1 MRRRSAA
8 AVADSSSSR
17 GETLAS
23 ARDMTDPGGGF
34 GWRAGSTPYSLG
46 GIAERAA
53 RAGGEEPPPICV
65 LLLPRD
71 LESFILRDQAE
82 DLLAAP
88 GVVAVEPARVPYGAY
103 LRLPASVADGIAATQ
118 ARRLRLPGIPRVI
131 VIFHPLQ
138 YPLARG
144 LIAQHPD
151 AELWYWRW
159 DRYEVAYDASKRH
172 RARLEEL
179 HVAASLRATVNVVV
193 SDALGELAGDEGA
206 EPLLVP
212 LAADSFPAPDPAST
226 VVAVSLGH
234 LGHRTDWAL
243 LRAVAEGMPEL
254 VLLLVG
260 EWHEDQSGRHEDY
273 RACRAAPNLIWLGR
287 RSDEE
292 AARLIACADVG
303 LVPFERSEFNDA
315 ALPHRIIKY
324 ARLGRRTIAPGLA
337 GVRTWER
344 AVTIADGPQEW
355 IAALRACAGAR
366 VRPDLELREWAL
378 AQTAREVNRPLWE
391 RLEALGIES
400 GRLGSER
407 VSIVGRPP
415 ARSPGSPR

>member
-1 MRRRSAA
+1 
-8 AVADSSSSR
+8 
-17 GETLAS
+17 
-23 ARDMTDPGGGF
+23 MTDPGGGY
-34 GWRAGSTPYSLG
+34 GWRAGKSPYSLG

-53 RAGGEEPPPICV
+53 RATGEEPPPIAV
-65 LLLPRD
+65 LLLPRE

-82 DLLAAP
+82 DLLTAP

-103 LRLPASVADGIAATQ
+103 LRLPASVADGLAATQ
-118 ARRLRLPGIPRVI
+118 ARRLRLPGVPRAI

-144 LIAQHPD
+144 LIAQHRD

-159 DRYEVAYDASKRH
+159 DRYEVAYDATR
-172 RARLEEL
+172 RQRERLEEL
-179 HVAASLRATVNVVV
+179 HLAASLRAAVTVVV
-193 SDALGELAGDEGA
+193 SDALGEIAREEGS

-212 LAADSFPAPDPAST
+212 LAADSFPAPEPGET

-260 EWHEDQSGRHEDY
+260 AWHEQESGHDPDFQ
-273 RACRAAPNLIWLGR
+273 ACRTAPNLVWLGR

-292 AARLIACADVG
+292 AARLILLADVG
-303 LVPFERSEFNDA
+303 IVPFERSEFNET
-315 ALPHRIIKY
+315 ALPYRILKY
-324 ARLGRRTIAPGLA
+324 ARLGRRTISPDLK
-337 GVRTWER
+337 GVRTWDR
-344 AVTIADGPQEW
+344 AVTTANSPEEW
-355 IAALRACAGAR
+355 IAALRAQSGTR
-366 VRPDLELREWAL
+366 VRPDAELREWAL
-378 AQTAREVNRPLWE
+378 SQTAHAQNRPLWE
-391 RLEALGIES
+391 RLEALGIAS

-407 VSIVGRPP
+407 LSSG
-415 ARSPGSPR
+415 